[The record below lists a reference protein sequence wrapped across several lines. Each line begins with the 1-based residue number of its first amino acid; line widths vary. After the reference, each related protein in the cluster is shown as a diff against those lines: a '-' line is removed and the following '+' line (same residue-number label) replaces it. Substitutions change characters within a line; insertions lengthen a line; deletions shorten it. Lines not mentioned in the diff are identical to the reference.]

1 MKCAFGQLTPKMTLA
16 RDSASK
22 LCETCV
28 ALGLTNNIVY
38 QRTRL
43 RMLQLSALVHA
54 HNVLETNDNT
64 KLRKAIGSLRASRV
78 PGAVVHM
85 YEKVLWEREINT
97 ELNAAVSSVNS
108 TKFP

>member
-1 MKCAFGQLTPKMTLA
+1 MTLA

-28 ALGLTNNIVY
+28 ALGLTNNIMY

-43 RMLQLSALVHA
+43 RMLQLSAIVHA
-54 HNVLETNDNT
+54 HNVLETGDNM

-78 PGAVVHM
+78 PGVCPHCAR
-85 YEKVLWEREINT
+85 REVW
-97 ELNAAVSSVNS
+97 LQRVGFLLAPVRAALRWNM
-108 TKFP
+108 